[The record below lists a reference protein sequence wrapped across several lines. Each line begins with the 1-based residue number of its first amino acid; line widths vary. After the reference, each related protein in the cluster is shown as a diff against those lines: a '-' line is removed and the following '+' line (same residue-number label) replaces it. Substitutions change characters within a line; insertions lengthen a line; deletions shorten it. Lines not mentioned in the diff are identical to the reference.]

1 MKKVIIYLVMFF
13 AIQAIAT
20 FAVMGVWY
28 IVKGVVPTEEGP
40 FLVISTI
47 LFSLATMSVFGWWR
61 WTPVNGNY
69 LKSRPWS
76 VLFWAAVASL
86 GFILPSEWL
95 QEQIPELP
103 NLLDA
108 SFKGIVNTPGG
119 YLALAILAP
128 VAEEFVFRGAIL
140 RVLLKS
146 FGAGGSR
153 KGVWTAIAISALLFS
168 MAHLNPAQMPHAF
181 IVGLLLGW
189 FYWRTG
195 SILPGVVYHVVNN
208 TVSYIL
214 MRCYPG
220 LEELTLS
227 DFFISEAGVLKAV
240 GFSLL
245 IFLPAVYQLHLRMK
259 R

>member
-1 MKKVIIYLVMFF
+1 MKKAIIYLVMFF
-13 AIQAIAT
+13 AIQAITT
-20 FAVMGVWY
+20 FAVMGVWRL
-28 IVKGVVPTEEGP
+28 VTGKVPAEEGL
-40 FLVISTI
+40 FLVVSTL
-47 LFSLATMSVFGWWR
+47 LFSIVTMLVFGWWR

-86 GFILPSEWL
+86 GFILPSEWF
-95 QEQIPELP
+95 QEKMPELP
-103 NLLDA
+103 NLLND

-119 YLALAILAP
+119 YLALAILVP

-146 FGAGGSR
+146 FGAGSSL
-153 KGVWTAIAISALLFS
+153 KGAWIAIALSALLFS
-168 MAHLNPAQMPHAF
+168 VAHMNPAQMPHAF
-181 IVGLLLGW
+181 VVGLMLGW

-208 TVSYIL
+208 TASYIL
-214 MRCYPG
+214 MRFYPN
-220 LEELTLS
+220 LEDLTLT
-227 DFFISEAGVLKAV
+227 DFFGSEASVLKAL

-245 IFLPAVYQLHLRMK
+245 VFLPAIYQLQLRMK